1 MVLNGSHERGCD
13 DSGVDNDH
21 DHVII
26 FFQRHSTILGTRFI
40 NLSAAQWTT

>member
-1 MVLNGSHERGCD
+1 MNTYTSFKLWFWTLSISGGCN

-26 FFQRHSTILGTRFI
+26 FFQRHSTV
-40 NLSAAQWTT
+40 